1 MGKAPLPVIVHEDEA
16 IVAVIKPPSFHT
28 LPDRFRRDI
37 PNLRDWLRQ
46 RYGEIYV
53 VHRLD
58 HDTSGAMVFARSA
71 DAHRHLSL
79 QFERHTVRKLYHA
92 VVAGVVEQD
101 AFDIDIPLLADPAKP
116 GKVIPSARG
125 KDSLTRVRVTER
137 FMGATLLE
145 CEPVTG
151 RQHQVRVHLAAIGHP
166 LLVDPLYGIG
176 DGVYL
181 SAMKA
186 YYKKSRGEEERPLI
200 ARATL
205 HAIELSFFHPT
216 TNAEFTITA
225 EYPKDFRALLQVL
238 RKYASAADE
247 RKPLDWT
254 FANLYSANDRKE
266 RS

>member
-1 MGKAPLPVIVHEDEA
+1 MGKVALPVIAHQDEA

-28 LPDRFRRDI
+28 LPDRYRRDI
-37 PNLRDWLRQ
+37 PNLRDWLRR

-58 HDTSGAMVFARSA
+58 HDTSGAMVFARTA
-71 DAHRHLSL
+71 EAHRHLSL
-79 QFERHTVRKLYHA
+79 QFEHHAVQKRYHA
-92 VVAGVVEQD
+92 VVVGVVEQD
-101 AFDIDIPLLADPAKP
+101 TFEIDIPLLADPAKP

-125 KDSLTRVRVTER
+125 KDSLTRVRVKER
-137 FMGATLLE
+137 FQGATLLE

-151 RQHQVRVHLAAIGHP
+151 RQHQIRVHLAAIGHP

-186 YYKKSRGEEERPLI
+186 HYKKSRQQEERPII

-205 HAIELSFFHPT
+205 HAVQLSLVHPI
-216 TNAEFTITA
+216 TNAEFSIVA
-225 EYPKDFRALLQVL
+225 EYPKDFRALVQVL
-238 RKYASAADE
+238 GKYASSDGCKSLE
-247 RKPLDWT
+247 WS
-254 FANLYSANDRKE
+254 FANLYSTHDRTE